1 MRDHSRAMEMSRRD
15 ILAFICP
22 AVQTILPYLL
32 AIILLLLLLLKC
44 NRRVIKFRFRLNY
57 AKLVSHCV
65 AKVYRL
71 LICR

>member
-15 ILAFICP
+15 SRLHLSSRVC
-22 AVQTILPYLL
+22 AVRTILPYLL

-65 AKVYRL
+65 A
-71 LICR
+71 